1 MGHTHIQTGMDRH
14 TRIHT
19 RAHTHARIHRQ
30 THTRE
35 RHYLRNL
42 TCISFR
48 RPPLPRPLW
57 FLGPAVMRPLT
68 LKTVDHFPQCVERAH
83 TVSCVTYLIRF
94 PPLLAFFVVVISI
107 LLLYVFFFVR
117 SGFVWLY
124 VSFFFFFLTLT
135 FVSFP
140 IHTWECR
147 EDHMRDLMAA

>member
-107 LLLYVFFFVR
+107 LLLYVFFCVFA
-117 SGFVWLY
+117 LA
-124 VSFFFFFLTLT
+124 SFGCTFL
-135 FVSFP
+135 FSSFSSLSLSFLFP
-140 IHTWECR
+140 YI
-147 EDHMRDLMAA
+147 LGSAAKTTCEI